1 MSLESRNYKFGV
13 LWQIDNGRCTDIL
26 AQNPSQVASSLS
38 DVFRSIPFG
47 CVLCMFSAMLVRED
61 PHLVVFFWVNKCLF
75 SAKEGDRDRESQRT
89 PTVFLYLCSINDCWE
104 ALEFS
109 FKIEKKFIIQS
120 HWIIWLLLDDYG
132 LYWPHF
138 FFQWSWAHSSL

>member
-1 MSLESRNYKFGV
+1 MIEEEIKILQLETDARLDKTKKLSLDSRNYKFGV
-13 LWQIDNGRCTDIL
+13 LWKIDNGRCTDIL

-89 PTVFLYLCSINDCWE
+89 PTVFLYLCNINDCWE
-104 ALEFS
+104 AFRIFL
-109 FKIEKKFIIQS
+109 
-120 HWIIWLLLDDYG
+120 
-132 LYWPHF
+132 
-138 FFQWSWAHSSL
+138 

>member
-1 MSLESRNYKFGV
+1 MIEEEIKILQLETDARLDKTKKLSLESRNYKFGV

-47 CVLCMFSAMLVRED
+47 CVLCMFSVMLVRED

-75 SAKEGDRDRESQRT
+75 SAKEGDRDGESQRT

-104 ALEFS
+104 AFRIFL
-109 FKIEKKFIIQS
+109 
-120 HWIIWLLLDDYG
+120 
-132 LYWPHF
+132 
-138 FFQWSWAHSSL
+138 